1 MLEKHSPAERA
12 IQIARKRGIAR
23 ARDFHAAG
31 VPATYLSRL
40 CKQGRLLRLGRG
52 LYQAAD
58 FADHHAAHDLAEI
71 ARLVP
76 NGVICLLS
84 ALRLHGL
91 TTQLPHAV
99 WLTVSHKARVPRL
112 TNTRCEIVRAS
123 GAAFTS
129 GRMTVKIE
137 GVEVTVTNPAKTVAD
152 CFKHRRRV
160 GLDVAI
166 EALRDALRQR
176 KATPAE
182 LSRYAA
188 ICRVQRTM
196 RPYLEALA

>member
-31 VPATYLSRL
+31 VPATYLARL

-99 WLTVSHKARVPRL
+99 WLTVSHK
-112 TNTRCEIVRAS
+112 
-123 GAAFTS
+123 
-129 GRMTVKIE
+129 
-137 GVEVTVTNPAKTVAD
+137 
-152 CFKHRRRV
+152 
-160 GLDVAI
+160 
-166 EALRDALRQR
+166 
-176 KATPAE
+176 
-182 LSRYAA
+182 
-188 ICRVQRTM
+188 
-196 RPYLEALA
+196 